1 VQKLT
6 PTDRVLPL
14 HHPSVLISVARAQGA
29 ELEELL
35 AGTGVT
41 ADMLRDP
48 EARICY
54 EQYDRITGNA
64 IRLTG
69 NPALGL
75 DFGRNI
81 HLSHLGVLGLLVMS
95 SPDGRSAMDCG
106 VKYYRTV
113 APGWHLE
120 IEEHGRHAELR
131 AHEVVSRAP
140 YREFAAEAL
149 LCALAGLAGYLFGES
164 TVHAAVREV
173 RLSYP
178 APAYAHHYSEIV
190 PSRFL
195 FDAKETRIL
204 FDSSLLAQP
213 IAGADRATASWA
225 ARQCE
230 AQLVSTPNADSL
242 TDQVRRLL
250 RAEPSHYAT
259 LEAVAQGMATSARA
273 LRRNL
278 QRAGTSFQELV
289 DEIRRA
295 QALEYI
301 SSSGLTCEQ
310 IAAKLGFRDARSFR
324 RAFKRWTGETPNDYR
339 GATGSSRRV
348 A

>member
-29 ELEELL
+29 ELEGLL
-35 AGTGVT
+35 EDTGVT
-41 ADMLRDP
+41 PEMLRDP

-54 EQYDRITGNA
+54 EQYDHIAGNA

-75 DFGRNI
+75 DFGRSI

-95 SPDGRSAMDCG
+95 SPDGRSAMEG
-106 VKYYRTV
+106 GIKYYRTV
-113 APGWHLE
+113 APGWDLE
-120 IEEHGRHAELR
+120 IEDHGGHAELR
-131 AHEVVSRAP
+131 ADEVVSRAP
-140 YREFAAEAL
+140 YREFATEAL
-149 LCALAGLAGYLFGES
+149 LFAIGGLAGYLFGER
-164 TVHAAVREV
+164 TVYSAVREV

-178 APAYAHHYSEIV
+178 APPYAQRYREIV
-190 PSRFL
+190 PSRFY
-195 FDAKETRIL
+195 FDAKETRIV
-204 FDSSLLAQP
+204 FDSALLARP
-213 IAGADRATASWA
+213 ITGADPVTASWA
-225 ARQCE
+225 ERQCE
-230 AQLVSTPNADSL
+230 AQLVSAPNTDSL
-242 TDQVRRLL
+242 ADQVRRLL
-250 RAEPSHYAT
+250 RAEPSRYAT
-259 LEAVAQGMATSARA
+259 LEAVAGGMATSARA

-301 SSSGLTCEQ
+301 GSSGLTCEQ

-339 GATGSSRRV
+339 GAAGNSRRV